1 MTIFETLTNAG
12 RQVAE
17 RRACD
22 GDVVASVALSGHE
35 TGWPEAFVATSV
47 KVMNELGAEQTLG
60 ECVLCG
66 EQVMMTDDPA
76 EMHDPNMFD
85 PELTEEERMVAQERD
100 PNHGICHAQC
110 GLDRGW
116 VIS

>member
-1 MTIFETLTNAG
+1 
-12 RQVAE
+12 
-17 RRACD
+17 
-22 GDVVASVALSGHE
+22 
-35 TGWPEAFVATSV
+35 
-47 KVMNELGAEQTLG
+47 
-60 ECVLCG
+60 
-66 EQVMMTDDPA
+66 
-76 EMHDPNMFD
+76 MHDPNMFD